1 MSRSSLHVP
10 GEIAGQVALT
20 ARALRSAG
28 LKSTSYAPE
37 HPFGYH
43 AGPDASPAGG
53 RLRNASQLA
62 RLVATHEVVHF
73 HFARSF
79 LPEAWRFADARLLRL
94 LKRGRV
100 LMTVWGSDA
109 RQPSLE
115 RGRNPHFVP
124 FLGEDDERARRRLR
138 RWSQITGGHVV
149 NPDPALHDHV
159 APFFAHVHRSRAI
172 VDVARYRAAP
182 PDPDVRRPR
191 IVHSPTERAG
201 KGTAYVRAAVAAL
214 RARGLVFDYDEVR
227 EVPQKRALERYCAA
241 DLVVDQLCSGAHG
254 VFALEAM
261 SMAKPVLCHVA
272 PHRERYP
279 AALPLIQADPDTV
292 TDVLADWLERPLDR
306 RACGLAGR
314 AYVEREHDVAVVGA
328 GLARIY
334 EERFG

>member
-1 MSRSSLHVP
+1 MRYSSLHVP

-20 ARALRSAG
+20 ARALRAAG
-28 LKSTSYAPE
+28 LPSTAYGPE
-37 HPFGYH
+37 HRFGYAAGLD
-43 AGPDASPAGG
+43 AGPSAG
-53 RLRNASQLA
+53 RLRNAAGLG
-62 RLVATHEVVHF
+62 RLVLTHDIVHF

-79 LPEAWRFADARLLRL
+79 LPEALAFADARLLRL

-115 RGRNPHFVP
+115 SAHNPHFVA

-149 NPDPALHDHV
+149 NPDPALHEHL
-159 APFFAHVHRSRAI
+159 APFFTHVHPSRAI
-172 VDVARYRAAP
+172 VDVSRYRIAAP
-182 PDPDVRRPR
+182 DPAVGRPR

-201 KGTAYVRAAVAAL
+201 KGTEHVRAAVADL
-214 RARGLVFDYDEVR
+214 RSRGLQFDYDEVFDVSQD
-227 EVPQKRALERYCAA
+227 EALERYARA

-261 SMAKPVLCHVA
+261 SMAKPVLCNVA
-272 PHRERYP
+272 PHRDRYP
-279 AALPLIQADPDTV
+279 ADLPLVQADPDTV
-292 TDVLADWLERPLDR
+292 ASVLASWLGRPVDR
-306 RACGLAGR
+306 RERGLAGR
-314 AYVEREHDVAVVGA
+314 AYVEREHDLAVVGR

>member
-1 MSRSSLHVP
+1 MSHSSLHVP

-20 ARALRSAG
+20 ARALRAAG
-28 LKSTSYAPE
+28 LRSTSYGPE
-37 HPFGYH
+37 HRFGYAAGLD
-43 AGPDASPAGG
+43 AGPSGG
-53 RLRNASQLA
+53 RLANAAGLA
-62 RLVATHEVVHF
+62 RLVASHEVVHF

-79 LPEAWRFADARLLRL
+79 LPESWHFADARLLRL

-115 RGRNPHFVP
+115 RARNPHFVA
-124 FLGEDDERARRRLR
+124 FAGEDDERAHQRLR
-138 RWSQITGGHVV
+138 RWSQITQGHVV
-149 NPDPALHDHV
+149 NPDPALREHL
-159 APFFAHVHRSRAI
+159 APFFEHVHASRAI
-172 VDVARYRAAP
+172 VDVARYRAIP
-182 PDPDVRRPR
+182 PDPAAPRPR

-201 KGTAYVRAAVAAL
+201 KGTEYVRAAVAAL
-214 RARGLVFDYDEVR
+214 RERGLQFDYDEVFDL
-227 EVPQKRALERYCAA
+227 PQDRALARYARA

-261 SMAKPVLCHVA
+261 SMAKPVLCNVA
-272 PHRERYP
+272 PHRASYP
-279 AALPLIQADPDTV
+279 PDLPLIQADPATV
-292 TDVLADWLERPLDR
+292 TEVLADWLARPAERR
-306 RACGLAGR
+306 SRGLAGR